1 MSLFKKSTKG
11 ILTAAMLS
19 SLFIACEGENSV
31 SVTYADA
38 PAVPGE
44 EAQPPEGENALQQ
57 ILFDDFEDGDKQTSL
72 GESWYWYNDNK
83 ANAQS
88 KISTPQGSGD
98 EDLVPTATDNGSK
111 NALVIKY
118 ELKKAEYA
126 FEPYVGWGAEIGS
139 SVDASKLVGIKYR
152 YKGSQHFVQIETSTV
167 TDADQFRYSVPK
179 SDSWTEITITFDKLE
194 QEGWGKPVTFDPSK
208 ITKIAFQEKGPDG
221 TGEVQLDDIYLI
233 SGSASNGAGN
243 TTPAPAPAEK
253 VKDMTIKDAVLPKT
267 EVGDIKIANPLQDLA
282 MKYLDKGVN
291 MTNWLEENR
300 VFDGKFK
307 IDEKDIKL
315 MADNGIKGLRFP
327 IDLDKYVTNR
337 DKFVDGT
344 DKEPTYNDDAL
355 FAVLDSFVTWTGK
368 ANMSLTID
376 YHEYDNSYNTTSAAN
391 PKYATMM
398 ANVWKHVAEHY
409 AANEREN
416 IFFELLN
423 EPDMSSGKVTS
434 ADWRKAAQEVIDSIR
449 TVDSKHIIIFG
460 DASWYSIENLAK
472 GKPLNDDKIIYAVH
486 TYDPMEFTHQGASW
500 SNENKTLKNIMFP
513 YDKSKWT
520 EYSVDFGV
528 TASTPTW
535 TANNVK
541 NYYRRGSKEFIKSVV
556 YPAKKWAV
564 DNNVP
569 VIINE
574 FGALNSTGDMQSV
587 LNYMTALREIS
598 EELQIPLTHWGY
610 TGQFALF
617 KNGALI
623 EGMDKAYGLKP
634 AAAK

>member
-1 MSLFKKSTKG
+1 MSLLNKTVKS
-11 ILTAAMLS
+11 ILPVAMLS

-31 SVTYADA
+31 SVSYADA
-38 PAVPGE
+38 PATPGE
-44 EAQPPEGENALQQ
+44 EAQKPTDENQLQT
-57 ILFDDFEDGDKQTSL
+57 ILFDDFEDGDNTTSL
-72 GESWYWYNDNK
+72 GEGWFWYTDKSNK
-83 ANAQS
+83 GAS
-88 KISTPQGSGD
+88 TISTPKGD
-98 EDLVPTATDNGSK
+98 GDIVPSATDNGSK
-111 NALVIKY
+111 NALIIKFSMDRG
-118 ELKKAEYA
+118 EYQ
-126 FEPYVGWGAEIGS
+126 FDPYVGWGAGIGGG
-139 SVDASKLVGIKYR
+139 VDCSKLTGIKYR
-152 YKGSQHFVQIETSTV
+152 YKGSQHFVQIEISDV
-167 TDADQFRYSVPK
+167 TDSDQYRYSVPK
-179 SDSWTEITITFDKLE
+179 SDSWTEITIDFGKLE
-194 QEGWGKPVTFDPSK
+194 QEGWGKAVPFNAAN
-208 ITKIAFQEKGPDG
+208 INKIAFQEKGDNG
-221 TGEVQLDDIYLI
+221 TGEIHIDDIYLI
-233 SGSASNGAGN
+233 VGAGNGAGN
-243 TTPAPAPAEK
+243 TTPAPEEK
-253 VKDMTIKDAVLPKT
+253 VKDMTIRDAVLPT
-267 EVGDIKIANPLQDLA
+267 VNVGEIAIANPLQATA
-282 MKYLDKGVN
+282 MKYLDKGIN

-344 DKEPTYNDDAL
+344 DKEPTFNDEAL
-355 FAVLDSFVTWTGK
+355 FAVLDSFVDWTGK

-398 ANVWKHVAEHY
+398 ANVWKHVAKHY

-460 DASWYSIENLAK
+460 DASWYSIDNLAK

-528 TASTPTW
+528 TASTPKW
-535 TANNVK
+535 TADNVK

-587 LNYMTALREIS
+587 LNYVTALREIS
-598 EELQIPLTHWGY
+598 EELQIPLSHWGY